1 MSTLIKSSG
10 RSRPVFQVVKSCFSG
25 SRKNTWKRW
34 IDLALYLVSCALLG
48 TGLLLAYR
56 LPHGHGAGR
65 MATFLGYARHE
76 WGTIHTSLAWVAIF
90 LVVFHLIWNRE
101 WVVKI
106 AASGR
111 LARLAAGIF
120 AGILIGSAFLVLPV
134 EQRGRD
140 SGASIERRPAEWE
153 APHQLSAEEP

>member
-10 RSRPVFQVVKSCFSG
+10 RSRKVFQVVKSCFSG

-34 IDLALYLVSCALLG
+34 IDLALYLVSCALGG

-90 LVVFHLIWNRE
+90 LVVYHLILNRE
-101 WVVKI
+101 WLVKI

-120 AGILIGSAFLVLPV
+120 AGLLIGSAFLMLPV
-134 EQRGRD
+134 GQRDRGT
-140 SGASIERRPAEWE
+140 GALIERPPVEWE
-153 APHQLSAEEP
+153 EPADSSM

>member
-1 MSTLIKSSG
+1 MFTLIKSSG

-56 LPHGHGAGR
+56 FPHGHGAGR

-120 AGILIGSAFLVLPV
+120 AGNGKRRINSAQKNPDARH
-134 EQRGRD
+134 QR
-140 SGASIERRPAEWE
+140 RRE
-153 APHQLSAEEP
+153 SAVPCIPSLRRS

>member
-1 MSTLIKSSG
+1 IKTSG

-56 LPHGHGAGR
+56 FPHGHGAGR

-90 LVVFHLIWNRE
+90 LVVFHLKLRCSHQRSISWTTRIKFRTAMFR
-101 WVVKI
+101 V
-106 AASGR
+106 AFFQ
-111 LARLAAGIF
+111 ARPTE
-120 AGILIGSAFLVLPV
+120 SSRV
-134 EQRGRD
+134 
-140 SGASIERRPAEWE
+140 
-153 APHQLSAEEP
+153 LSAISR